1 MVAVPA
7 RRAVFLDRDGVVN
20 RAFSRGGRPYPPDDL
35 DALEVLPGVPEALAG
50 LRAAG
55 FLNVIV
61 TNQPDVRTGKQTRDM
76 VDRMHTA
83 LLDALDID
91 AIEACFHV
99 DADDCD
105 CRKPKPGMLLA
116 AAQRLGIDLASSF
129 LVGDRWRDIEAGQA
143 AGCTSFFIDYGYEER
158 RPVPPFE
165 TVDSLAAAAGRILGA
180 ARSLPQRR
188 VGS

>member
-1 MVAVPA
+1 VVAVPA

-20 RAFSRGGRPYPPDDL
+20 RAFSRDGRPYPPDDL
-35 DALEVLPGVPEALAG
+35 DALEVLPGVPEALSG

-61 TNQPDVRTGKQTRDM
+61 TNQPDVRTGKQTRDV
-76 VDRMHTA
+76 VDRMHAA

-99 DADDCD
+99 DADHCD

-116 AAQRLGIDLASSF
+116 AAQRLGIDLSVSF
-129 LVGDRWRDIEAGQA
+129 LVGDRWRDIAAGQA
-143 AGCTSFFIDYGYEER
+143 AGCRAFFIDYGYDER
-158 RPVPPFE
+158 RPEPPFE
-165 TVDSLAAAAGRILGA
+165 TVASLAEAAGQILGA
-180 ARSLPQRR
+180 GRSQRLRR